1 MAERGVELELIDLN
15 KGLSVEALDRLIGE
29 RDYKRFL
36 NSRNALYREMAMK
49 QNPPSRDQALQL
61 MSENPNLIK
70 RPVVVAGGKIVLG
83 FDSEAL
89 GEL

>member
-1 MAERGVELELIDLN
+1 MELINLD
-15 KGLSVEALDRLIGE
+15 KGLSVTALEELICE
-29 RDYKRFL
+29 RDYRQFL
-36 NSRNALYREMAMK
+36 NSRNAIYRAMK
-49 QNPPSRDQALQL
+49 MKENPPSRGEALRL

-70 RPVVVAGGKIVLG
+70 RPVTVAGRKIVLG

>member
-1 MAERGVELELIDLN
+1 MIDLN
-15 KGLSVEALDRLIGE
+15 KGLSVAALEALIGE
-29 RDYKRFL
+29 RDYKQFL
-36 NSRNALYREMAMK
+36 NARNALYREMGMK
-49 QNPPSRDQALQL
+49 QNPPPRAEALRL

-70 RPVVVAGGKIVLG
+70 RPVAVAGRKIVLG

>member
-1 MAERGVELELIDLN
+1 MEPIDLN
-15 KGLSVEALDRLIGE
+15 RGLSVEALEELIGE
-29 RDYKRFL
+29 RDYKQFL
-36 NSRNALYREMAMK
+36 NSRNALYREMGMK
-49 QNPPSRDQALQL
+49 TNPPPRAEALRL

-70 RPVVVAGGKIVLG
+70 RPITVAGGKIVLG